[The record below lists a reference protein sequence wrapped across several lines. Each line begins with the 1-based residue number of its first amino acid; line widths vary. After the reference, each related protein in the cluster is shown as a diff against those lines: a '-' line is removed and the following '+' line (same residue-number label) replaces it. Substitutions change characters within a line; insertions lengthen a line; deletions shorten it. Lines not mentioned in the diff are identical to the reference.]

1 MSVLISTSPKSKS
14 DKIFCIETHDF
25 ISRVTFNLLFR
36 YFYKDLVRTY
46 NVNCEQMDTKT
57 QIVDVSIFGWEQYI
71 ATLVVW
77 FIVYFCLWKGVS
89 SSSYVV
95 WVTVPL
101 PIFFIVV
108 MVMNGLTLEN
118 ADQGIRMYLK
128 GYDADGNEPDIGALL
143 ARPAMW
149 ADACG

>member
-1 MSVLISTSPKSKS
+1 MSALISTSPKSKS
-14 DKIFCIETHDF
+14 DKIFYIETHDF